1 MKNQTTL
8 NVTHENRIDQAQ
20 QQAIDAAKAFA
31 KRHAGVYDSE
41 EIMERIFWLFGANF
55 DWIDKVHNAE
65 RAIQAFFKTVA
76 NPKISTEIQLQMGEV
91 YYQSLIDLLNE
102 IPDLCEAVQI
112 GQFRGEIDAVMYGYK
127 YFDENSK
134 VDPEK
139 WFLDH
144 AEDYK
149 RKLAAFNAE
158 RQTM

>member
-1 MKNQTTL
+1 MKNQVTS
-8 NVTHENRIDQAQ
+8 NVTPETRIDQAQ

-31 KRHAGVYDSE
+31 KGHASVYDSE
-41 EIMERIFWLFGANF
+41 DIMERIFWLFGADF

-65 RAIQAFFKTVA
+65 RAIQAFFKVVA

-102 IPDLCEAVQI
+102 IPDLCEAVQA

-127 YFDENSK
+127 HFDENSK

-139 WFLDH
+139 WFLSH
-144 AEDYK
+144 AEDYR
-149 RKLAAFNAE
+149 RKLAAFNTE
-158 RQTM
+158 RQAI